1 LKIQD
6 LRIAQRAKARRVFL
20 VLKVSFKS
28 LSIYSPSADH
38 YPGNTE
44 SGDRSYQLC
53 TGPFPV
59 SGNAEVEAFAETDVM
74 AGMME
79 FEFEVDQIDVHL
91 HGHLQTK
98 EGLPG

>member
-1 LKIQD
+1 M
-6 LRIAQRAKARRVFL
+6 FL
-20 VLKVSFKS
+20 VFEASFKT
-28 LSIYSPSADH
+28 LSIHLPSPHDH
-38 YPGNTE
+38 PRNAE
-44 SGDRSYQLC
+44 LSDCPYQLC
-53 TGPFPV
+53 AGPFPV

-79 FEFEVDQIDVHL
+79 FEFEVDEIDVHL